1 MTYAS
6 QQLIQATDY
15 NTFIE
20 TGAANINGFWGTGV
34 DSRGWGQ
41 TALVQA
47 SNVAGNANAI
57 VSSVQWSGLVN
68 TLAAAGAHT
77 GTTITARTAPIAGD
91 TIGILANVAT
101 DITNINAN
109 RSNAAASGAQF
120 TTITGSQ
127 SKTTATNPG
136 TVWTIQFISTITW
149 ASADAARYFFNAGG
163 RIKIQTNKSSTGDL
177 GDPEWNNLATD
188 LMADLFITGGAVTQN
203 IAGTNY
209 TGTTAVGGTGT
220 PAFDNPAIGFY
231 DLTVGPTATTVY
243 QQFADTA
250 PYTSNYI
257 MVQLARPNTTSLQ
270 IKTEWVN
277 TDTDGITGGTASSGA
292 TPGTAP
298 CTIVT
303 YFPPSTTNLSA
314 SWGTPTITS
323 SVTSF

>member
-77 GTTITARTAPIAGD
+77 GTTITARTAPVGGD

-101 DITNINAN
+101 DITNINTN
-109 RSNAAASGAQF
+109 RSNAAASGTQY
-120 TTITGSQ
+120 TTISGSQ

-136 TVWTIQFISTITW
+136 STWTIQFISTITW

-220 PAFDNPAIGFY
+220 PAINNSTIGFY
-231 DLTVGPTATTVY
+231 GITPGPTDTTVY

-257 MVQLARPNTTSLQ
+257 MVQLSRPNTTSLQ

-303 YFPPSTTNLSA
+303 YFPPSTTYLTA

>member
-41 TALVQA
+41 TALVPA

-57 VSSVQWSGLVN
+57 VSSNQWSTLVN

-77 GTTITARTAPIAGD
+77 GTTITARTAPVAGD
-91 TIGILANVAT
+91 TISVLTNVAT

-109 RSNAAASGAQF
+109 RGNAAASGAQY
-120 TTITGSQ
+120 TTISGSQ
-127 SKTTATNPG
+127 SKTTATTSG
-136 TVWTIQFISTITW
+136 GAGWTIVFTTTITF

-163 RIKIQTNKSSTGDL
+163 RIKIETSKTSTGDF

-188 LMADLFITGGAVTQN
+188 LMADLFITGGALTQT
-203 IAGTNY
+203 IAGTAY
-209 TGTTAVGGTGT
+209 AGTQAIGGTGT
-220 PAFDNPAIGFY
+220 PTIYNNTIGYY
-231 DLTVGPTATTVY
+231 DITPGPTETTVY

-257 MVQLARPNTTSLQ
+257 LVALARPTTTTFQ
-270 IKTEWVN
+270 IKTTWFN
-277 TDTDGITGGTASSGA
+277 ADNDGISGGTASSGA

-303 YFPPSTTNLSA
+303 YFPPSITNLSA

-323 SVTSF
+323 SVT